1 MAIRHLTEDSAG
13 EQDSIKSR
21 INQLLP
27 DNNAGRISAA
37 DIRVNLEDIVD
48 SILENVGSGDFGTA
62 GNPFQE
68 NLRLQRNINPLNDAV
83 RGGILIL
90 DSGVQFSTGEL
101 QTVPYP
107 GPESINH
114 NDLLNREIGNPH
126 PQYVQISGDIMTGAL
141 GMGGYVPTGG
151 VEADK
156 IPPNR
161 ISSRGPQESE
171 PLGIYFDR
179 RSSNLEHVHLG
190 SGSNLEFDRDH
201 SVMTSAIGQAH
212 AYIRFSS
219 STDDGVEVQSS
230 MGIDTIQRIGAGR
243 YEIRFDASHEF
254 DPLDSGNYVV
264 VAHCNGTSDNS
275 SASDMDL
282 VNAAAV
288 VRSGDVFT
296 LAVQNDGSNYV
307 DAKVNDVVVYGV
319 PSGVEKPT
327 LATVVTVT

>member
-13 EQDSIKSR
+13 QQDSIKSR

-27 DNNAGRISAA
+27 DNNSGRISAA

-48 SILENVGSGDFGTA
+48 SILENVASGDFSTA

-68 NLRLQRNINPLNDAV
+68 SLRLQKNLDPLTDAV
-83 RGGILIL
+83 RGGILVV
-90 DSGVQFSTGEL
+90 DSGIQFGSSEL

-114 NDLLNREIGNPH
+114 NDLTNRAVGNPH
-126 PQYVQISGDIMTGAL
+126 PQYVQISGDSMTGAL
-141 GMGGYVPTGG
+141 GMGGYRTIGG
-151 VEADK
+151 VDIAA
-156 IPPNR
+156 NS
-161 ISSRGPQESE
+161 ISSRGPFETE
-171 PLGIYFDR
+171 PLGIYFEWKE
-179 RSSNLEHVHLG
+179 SNLEHVHLG

-219 STDDGVEVQSS
+219 SPTTGVEVQSS
-230 MGIDTIQRIGAGR
+230 MGIDTIERIDSGK
-243 YEIRFDASHEF
+243 YTIRFDASHVF

-264 VAHCNGTSDNS
+264 VAHCNGTSAAG
-275 SASDMDL
+275 SAGDMDL

-296 LAVQNDGSNYV
+296 LAVQNDGSQYV
-307 DAKVNDVVVYGV
+307 DAKINDVVVYGV
-319 PSGVEKPT
+319 PSGVKKPT
-327 LATVVTVT
+327 LATVVT